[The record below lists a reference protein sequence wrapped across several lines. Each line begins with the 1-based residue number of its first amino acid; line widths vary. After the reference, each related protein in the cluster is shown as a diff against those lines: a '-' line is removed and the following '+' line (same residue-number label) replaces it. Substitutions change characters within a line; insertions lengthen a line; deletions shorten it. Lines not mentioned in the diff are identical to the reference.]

1 MLGLLPTPEEVQ
13 TFLQD
18 THPMAYERLVDRLLA
33 SPAYGER
40 WARHWLDVVHYA
52 DTHGYDK
59 DKLRPHAWP
68 YRDYVVRSFNADKP
82 YARFVREQL
91 AGDVLYPQS
100 VDGLTAT
107 GFIATGPWDF
117 IGHAEVSED
126 KVDGQIARHLDRDDM
141 VTTAMNTFVSTTVQ
155 CARCHH
161 HKFDPVR
168 MDDYYSLQAVFA
180 ALDRSDR
187 EFDADPV
194 VARQRQ
200 FLQERKTQ
208 LTANLSALQER
219 IRQKAGEPLRKVEAS
234 IQTLEKASASRPD
247 AYGYHSAIAD
257 VPDVEK
263 WVQVDLGS
271 VQRIQQVRLWG
282 CEDDFNG
289 IGAALF
295 SSQVS

>member
-33 SPAYGER
+33 SPAYGGAGHVTGLMWFTMPTR
-40 WARHWLDVVHYA
+40 MGMIKISCVLMPA
-52 DTHGYDK
+52 
-59 DKLRPHAWP
+59 

-91 AGDVLYPQS
+91 GDVLYPQS

-161 HKFDPVR
+161 HKFDP
-168 MDDYYSLQAVFA
+168 
-180 ALDRSDR
+180 
-187 EFDADPV
+187 
-194 VARQRQ
+194 
-200 FLQERKTQ
+200 
-208 LTANLSALQER
+208 
-219 IRQKAGEPLRKVEAS
+219 
-234 IQTLEKASASRPD
+234 
-247 AYGYHSAIAD
+247 
-257 VPDVEK
+257 
-263 WVQVDLGS
+263 
-271 VQRIQQVRLWG
+271 
-282 CEDDFNG
+282 
-289 IGAALF
+289 
-295 SSQVS
+295 